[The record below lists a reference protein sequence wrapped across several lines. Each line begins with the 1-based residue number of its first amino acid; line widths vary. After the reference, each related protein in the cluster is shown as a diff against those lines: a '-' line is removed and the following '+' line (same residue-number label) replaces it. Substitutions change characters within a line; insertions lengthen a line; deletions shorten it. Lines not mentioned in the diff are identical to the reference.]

1 MITDIGL
8 TKETKIYKLS
18 TQSSSG
24 LCLNEDTNYKSSF
37 QYNFPMINLREEDIE
52 LTCISIPYVSI
63 PVSFYNIDYHNNTL
77 CMLITGIDSGTGLQ
91 ASSNVIIPF
100 KSGNFNTISFMTE
113 FKRVMFTDWYISLDN
128 LTNCFTIWTTKT
140 DVISF
145 QLLSTSTISSV
156 MGFSSTLSSTNK
168 QIVLP
173 RSCNFLHTPR
183 IHLRCNELANGYLLS
198 KNTESDILLSIPNDS
213 TANGKI
219 VYRNFMN
226 TSTHLY
232 MVPFIQQLT
241 FNFTDEN
248 SNLINFNGI
257 SSYFEIQ
264 LEIYRKRPERPKT
277 FRNLIREL
285 SNILE

>member
-8 TKETKIYKLS
+8 TKETKVYKLS

-24 LCLNEDTNYKSSF
+24 VCLNEDTNYKSSF

-52 LTCISIPYVSI
+52 MTCISIPYVSI
-63 PVSFYNIDYHNNTL
+63 PVSFYNIDYHNNRLDILMT
-77 CMLITGIDSGTGLQ
+77 DSINP
-91 ASSNVIIPF
+91 SNFSFYF
-100 KSGNFNTISFMTE
+100 KSGNYNTTTFMTE
-113 FKRVMFTDWYISLDN
+113 FKNNLFSNWFIKFDN
-128 LTNCFTIWTTKT
+128 ITNCFTIWTTNT
-140 DVISF
+140 SITSF

-156 MGFSSTLSSTNK
+156 MGFSSTVSSTAN

-173 RSCNFLHTPR
+173 RTCNFLHTPR
-183 IHLRCNELANGYLLS
+183 IHLRCNELANGYLFS

-213 TANGKI
+213 NANGKI

-232 MVPFIQQLT
+232 TIPFIQQLT

-264 LEIYRKRPERPKT
+264 LEIYRKRPERPPT
-277 FRNLIREL
+277 FRNLVREL
-285 SNILE
+285 LNKSL

>member
-8 TKETKIYKLS
+8 IKETKIYKLS

-24 LCLNEDTNYKSSF
+24 ICLNDDTNYKSSF
-37 QYNFPMINLREEDIE
+37 QYQFPIMNLKEEDIE

-63 PVSFYNIDYHNNTL
+63 PVSFYNIDYHNNRLDILMKGVDT
-77 CMLITGIDSGTGLQ
+77 T
-91 ASSNVIIPF
+91 SSNFSFYF
-100 KSGNFNTISFMTE
+100 KSGNYNTNTFMTE
-113 FKRVMFTDWYISLDN
+113 FKNNLFSNWFIKFDN
-128 LTNCFTIWTTKT
+128 ITNCFTIWTTNT
-140 DVISF
+140 SIASF
-145 QLLSTSTISSV
+145 DLLSTSTINS
-156 MGFSSTLSSTNK
+156 MIGFSSTISSTTN

-183 IHLRCNELANGYLLS
+183 IHLRCGELANGYLLG

-226 TSTHLY
+226 TSSHLDL
-232 MVPFIQQLT
+232 PFIQTLT

-248 SNLINFNGI
+248 GVLINFNGI

-264 LEIYRKRPERPKT
+264 LEIYRKRPEKPPT
-277 FRNLIREL
+277 FRNLVKEL
-285 SNILE
+285 SKILE